1 MKKLPPLVVLAWFVF
16 TLAWFL
22 PVITQGGTLAS
33 GVLPGWE
40 AFTAA
45 LDIHG
50 DLHGGDWDAVS
61 SSISRLTAL
70 TNFLML
76 GSMVLLI
83 RRRGQ
88 APAWLSWSF
97 AAAAIIDLW
106 WTTGGNRSDLLWG
119 YWLWMGSFALMAIA
133 VLIERRKARA

>member
-22 PVITQGGTLAS
+22 PVITQGHTLND

-50 DLHGGDWDAVS
+50 DLHGPDWNWISA
-61 SSISRLTAL
+61 SISRLTAL
-70 TNFLML
+70 TNFLMF

-88 APAWLSWSF
+88 APAWLAWSF
-97 AAAAIIDLW
+97 AAAAVIDLW
-106 WTTGGNRSDLLWG
+106 WIQGSDRSDLLWG

-133 VLIERRKARA
+133 LFATRQKATA